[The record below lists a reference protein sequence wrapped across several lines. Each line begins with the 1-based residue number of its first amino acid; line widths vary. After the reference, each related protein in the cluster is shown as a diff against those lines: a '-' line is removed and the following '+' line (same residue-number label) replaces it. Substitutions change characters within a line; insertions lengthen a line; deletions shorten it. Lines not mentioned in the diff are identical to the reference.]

1 MPVEFAWDNDAQ
13 TVLRVTATP
22 LWNWNDF
29 HKALRRATFWLDA
42 VDHTV
47 EIIVDLRHSGK
58 LPAGALG
65 HIRSLG
71 TAIHPNTEDRMV
83 IIGLDETVAGPLG
96 GADRTYQDEARC
108 IRFVG
113 TDEDAQAIIAAWR
126 SADQ

>member
-1 MPVEFAWDNDAQ
+1 MPVEFAWDDDEH
-13 TVLRVTATP
+13 TILRVTATP
-22 LWNWNDF
+22 PWNWNDF

-47 EIIVDLRHSGK
+47 EIVIDLRKSAK

-71 TAIHPNTEDRMV
+71 TAIHPNHEDRMV
-83 IIGLDETVAGPLG
+83 IIGLDESVAGPLG

-108 IRFVG
+108 IRFVE
-113 TDEDAQAIIAAWR
+113 TDDEAQAVIAAWR
-126 SADQ
+126 AAD